1 MGRQPAG
8 YDEFAGFHAPREHHD
23 GGRSTGKHLDHARD
37 AEERGHAGQCN
48 GRNQRN
54 HVADGAGGVLERRN
68 GFDVR
73 QRRGR
78 LLAVVRSFRGAVKR
92 AEQ

>member
-1 MGRQPAG
+1 MMSLPASMLPASTMTAVG
-8 YDEFAGFHAPREHHD
+8 APETPRP
-23 GGRSTGKHLDHARD
+23 ARD

-54 HVADGAGGVLERRN
+54 HVADGRWGRPGEAQR
-68 GFDVR
+68 FDVR
-73 QRRGR
+73 QRRGVSWR
-78 LLAVVRSFRGAVKR
+78 RPLVPWRGEA